1 MKTIGLLGG
10 IGWASTAEYYR
21 ILNELTVARMGD
33 AHSARIAMISMDQF
47 DFTSR
52 AAQDTPEAIH
62 QFLIQQAARLQA
74 CGAEPFLLCANGAH
88 RFVPAVLPSIGVP
101 FISIVNETSKRVQ
114 GAGIHTVGLLG
125 VKQTMAGT
133 FYHESLAAHGVEVLT
148 PGHDDQELLHD
159 IIYAELVQNRVT
171 PESKKIILRIIND
184 LVQRGASGII
194 LGCTEIPLII
204 TQDDVT
210 VPVFNTT
217 RIHCEAAIAFSFD
230 D

>member
-74 CGAEPFLLCANGAH
+74 CGAELFLLCANGAH

-114 GAGIHTVGLLG
+114 GAGIHTVGLLPLC
-125 VKQTMAGT
+125 QTT
-133 FYHESLAAHGVEVLT
+133 C
-148 PGHDDQELLHD
+148 
-159 IIYAELVQNRVT
+159 RV
-171 PESKKIILRIIND
+171 
-184 LVQRGASGII
+184 
-194 LGCTEIPLII
+194 C
-204 TQDDVT
+204 
-210 VPVFNTT
+210 F
-217 RIHCEAAIAFSFD
+217 
-230 D
+230 